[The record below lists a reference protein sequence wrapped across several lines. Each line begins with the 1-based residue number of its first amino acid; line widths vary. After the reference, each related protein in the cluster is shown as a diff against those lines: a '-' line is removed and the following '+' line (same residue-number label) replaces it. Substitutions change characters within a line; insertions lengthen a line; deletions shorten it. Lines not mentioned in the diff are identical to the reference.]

1 MLRATALTLALGA
14 GCSRTPAATTPTVA
28 GAGAGA
34 GSTTTGGEATAAPAP
49 SGPAC
54 EAWLAALAAAE
65 LDPLPP
71 CEQQVDLDG
80 DGQLDRLF
88 VVSSAAAASGDG
100 DGDDGD
106 DGDGDDDDDDGES
119 TLVVDLMVELAGARP
134 VRLGSAAAPLW
145 DGEVGEPGRRP
156 RQPDPSDMSWL
167 QAWRPAQREGLYLQV
182 GGQRF
187 AVPGRGGAVWVSGGD
202 AAALLLRE
210 GERWVLL
217 GLGY

>member
-1 MLRATALTLALGA
+1 MLRATALTLALSA

-65 LDPLPP
+65 LEPLPP

-88 VVSSAAAASGDG
+88 VVSSAAPASDG
-100 DGDDGD
+100 DS
-106 DGDGDDDDDDGES
+106 DDDDDGES

-167 QAWRPAQREGLYLQV
+167 QAWRPAQREGLYLRV